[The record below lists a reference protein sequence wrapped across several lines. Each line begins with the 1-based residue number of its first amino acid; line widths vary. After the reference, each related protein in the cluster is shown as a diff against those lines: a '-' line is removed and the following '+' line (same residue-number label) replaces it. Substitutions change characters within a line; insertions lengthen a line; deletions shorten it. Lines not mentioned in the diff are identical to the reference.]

1 MPAGSPSLLDETG
14 ISSDGVLQEQ
24 QSPAIV
30 QPKTGILPET
40 MQGFEFWE
48 IFAGCGKLSSCLQ
61 SEGFTILPVDHDDME
76 HTPLVPIFFA
86 DLRETAAQNQLLERV
101 KTRPPV
107 GMHFAMPC
115 GTGSRAREQPI
126 SAAKRKMGVPQPPPL
141 RSADHPMGLPN
152 LKPFH
157 QAKINSANALL
168 RFVVE
173 LLFLA
178 FQFGVHVVLENPQR
192 SWIWA
197 ALAFLV
203 LQKDHQAFQSWYN
216 NLHEVIFDAC
226 EHRGSRPKSTRFT
239 TTLKVLIQL
248 SKRCSKTHI
257 HSEYGTSWNGNRW
270 VFDTSLEAEY
280 PLLLCQRYAALVS
293 KFFKLPPMPRA
304 SHRTNQ
310 IAANQRQHKA
320 SRPLIPEYS
329 RIQLLR
335 KDQQDPTADFKLLE
349 TLTQTGAHDRD
360 RENGFD
366 RRVGI
371 YHTKKEFF
379 EKSLLLKHPCNS
391 IDSVTPL
398 TKEIVT
404 EVLRSGFTFVASK
417 RIKAMVMI
425 KKLKSELVHEELRF
439 KATLPAHCQKVLD
452 SKSVLLWKKLLEVT
466 AFPDKGVFELMC
478 GTPLAGEHSKS
489 EIFGEKVVIART
501 SEDLLR
507 LSSIWRNPTLLA
519 RKAHDDDPVLQKLL
533 WEETLKEVEK
543 GYIQGP
549 YDDLEKVKKELG
561 SQTVCLVRRFA
572 ILQGHG
578 EDVKPRV
585 IDDAKESG
593 LNSAYMSKEKMDLH
607 DFDHVSSI
615 ASYISS
621 QLVERQSEGKGLHEE
636 VKRNLDWLG
645 RCLDLSKA
653 YKQIPISTSSRSLMV
668 LMVPNPVSG
677 KQMFFTTSSMP
688 FGCVASVFSFNRIT
702 RSLLHIMQVL
712 LRVVGGV
719 FYDDFAL
726 LEPAPSAKLCALS
739 VEGLLDALGWIY
751 AKEGDKATTFE
762 GVFNLLGAQLD
773 LRCLHLGRMA
783 VSNKPG
789 RIDKMTQIL
798 RSIKQ
803 RTCISKSEAQSF
815 HGLLNY
821 ASGFL
826 FGECMSNS
834 RQMFF
839 QFDQQSGEG
848 DSQRN
853 FCTL

>member
-1 MPAGSPSLLDETG
+1 
-14 ISSDGVLQEQ
+14 
-24 QSPAIV
+24 
-30 QPKTGILPET
+30 
-40 MQGFEFWE
+40 
-48 IFAGCGKLSSCLQ
+48 
-61 SEGFTILPVDHDDME
+61 
-76 HTPLVPIFFA
+76 
-86 DLRETAAQNQLLERV
+86 
-101 KTRPPV
+101 
-107 GMHFAMPC
+107 
-115 GTGSRAREQPI
+115 
-126 SAAKRKMGVPQPPPL
+126 
-141 RSADHPMGLPN
+141 
-152 LKPFH
+152 
-157 QAKINSANALL
+157 
-168 RFVVE
+168 
-173 LLFLA
+173 
-178 FQFGVHVVLENPQR
+178 
-192 SWIWA
+192 
-197 ALAFLV
+197 
-203 LQKDHQAFQSWYN
+203 
-216 NLHEVIFDAC
+216 
-226 EHRGSRPKSTRFT
+226 
-239 TTLKVLIQL
+239 
-248 SKRCSKTHI
+248 
-257 HSEYGTSWNGNRW
+257 
-270 VFDTSLEAEY
+270 
-280 PLLLCQRYAALVS
+280 
-293 KFFKLPPMPRA
+293 MPRA
-304 SHRTNQ
+304 SHRANQ

-329 RIQLLR
+329 RIQLLQ

-349 TLTQTGAHDRD
+349 TLTQPGAHDRD

-379 EKSLLLKHPCNS
+379 DKSLLLKHPCNS

-404 EVLRSGFTFVASK
+404 EVLQSGFTFVASK

-452 SKSVLLWKKLLEVT
+452 SKHVLLWRKLLEVT

-549 YDDLEKVKKELG
+549 YDDLEKVKKDLG

-636 VKRNLDWLG
+636 VKRNLDWVG

-653 YKQIPISTSSRSLMV
+653 YKQIPISTSSRSVMV
-668 LMVPNPVSG
+668 LMVPNPDSG

-726 LEPAPSAKLCALS
+726 LEPAPSAKLCAPF
-739 VEGLLDALGWIY
+739 G
-751 AKEGDKATTFE
+751 
-762 GVFNLLGAQLD
+762 
-773 LRCLHLGRMA
+773 GRLA
-783 VSNKPG
+783 
-789 RIDKMTQIL
+789 
-798 RSIKQ
+798 
-803 RTCISKSEAQSF
+803 
-815 HGLLNY
+815 
-821 ASGFL
+821 
-826 FGECMSNS
+826 
-834 RQMFF
+834 
-839 QFDQQSGEG
+839 
-848 DSQRN
+848 
-853 FCTL
+853 